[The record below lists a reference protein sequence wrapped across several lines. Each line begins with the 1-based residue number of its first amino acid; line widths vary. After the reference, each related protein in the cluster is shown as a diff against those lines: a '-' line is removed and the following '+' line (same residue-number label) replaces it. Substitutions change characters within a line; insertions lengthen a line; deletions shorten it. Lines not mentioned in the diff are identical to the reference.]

1 MIFPGKGMSWKEFFG
16 SLGKEWKADKAQ
28 DFGAAVTYYGV
39 LAVFPFLLFIVALLG
54 VVIDP
59 SQAEQVIQQLSTMA
73 PSAVTQIVGDR
84 LRAITQS
91 QSGGLLTLGA
101 IGALWTASGG
111 ISALGRALNA
121 VYGVSEGRS
130 YFKVQA
136 LSLGMTIFSA
146 ILAIVAGV
154 VMIAAG
160 PVASAIGGPV
170 GTLILWLRFPVAG
183 LLVMFLWAVLYYVL
197 PDVEQKFKFIS
208 PGSVIG
214 VILWLAAS
222 FGFSLYVSHF
232 GSYEKTYGTLG
243 AVIIFIVWMYLS
255 ALVILLGA
263 EINAVIEH
271 RSPEGKRVGAKSMAD
286 TGPDASSKT
295 AKAEAEGAQ
304 PPPSP
309 EPVPVRVERPVVR
322 TPRQSRHIAAPV
334 IVGFFAGMAGFLT
347 ARARRA

>member
-1 MIFPGKGMSWKEFFG
+1 MSWKEFFKA
-16 SLGKEWKADKAQ
+16 LGKEWKADKAQ
-28 DFGAAVTYYGV
+28 DFSAAVTYYGL

-54 VVIDP
+54 VAIDP
-59 SQAEQVIQQLSTMA
+59 KQADQVIQQLSTMA
-73 PSAVTQIVGDR
+73 PAAVTQIVGDR
-84 LRAITQS
+84 LRAITQN
-91 QSGGLLTLGA
+91 QSGGLLTIGA
-101 IGALWTASGG
+101 VGALWTASGG
-111 ISALGRALNA
+111 VSALGRALNA
-121 VYGVSEGRS
+121 VYGVDEGRS

-136 LSLGMTIFSA
+136 ISLGMTIFAA
-146 ILAIVAGV
+146 ILSIIAGA

-160 PVASAIGGPV
+160 PVADAIGGPA

-197 PDVEQKFKFIS
+197 PDVEQTFKFIT

-214 VILWLAAS
+214 VVLWLLAS

-243 AVIIFIVWMYLS
+243 AVIIFVVWMYLS
-255 ALVILLGA
+255 ALVIVLGA

-286 TGPDASSKT
+286 TGPDAASKT
-295 AKAEAEGAQ
+295 EKAEREEAQ
-304 PPPSP
+304 PPPRP
-309 EPVPVRVERPVVR
+309 APVVIERPVVR
-322 TPRQSRHIAAPV
+322 TERRSRRVIAPV
-334 IVGFFAGMAGFLT
+334 VVGFFAGMAGFLT